1 MVEDVSQLQAEK
13 LERKRLKKLKKKQ
26 AALAEASQPSD
37 ATAPAEIPNGSLP
50 ARSDEADGEAKP
62 RKKKKRKQQL
72 DSTSLNTQTE
82 PEAQKSRK
90 KKNKQSQDGAVADTT
105 TGEDASDG
113 LQMPKQNAGSS
124 TSVSQLATASEE
136 RLKSKRQK
144 SKPDGAGAKAATVAA
159 VGDHE
164 LAKSGTPVQKALYTE
179 NSVVSRM
186 TDAAVQ
192 QWRDERQIVVTGCD
206 IRPVT
211 AFDQAGDRSRY
222 VQLSNLY
229 VGELVHTIALLS
241 TQILMHQSKC
251 RCRFSQ
257 HQEITNVVCS
267 C

>member
-62 RKKKKRKQQL
+62 RKKNKRKQQL
-72 DSTSLNTQTE
+72 DNTSLNAQTQ
-82 PEAQKSRK
+82 PEAQKSGK
-90 KKNKQSQDGAVADTT
+90 NKNKQSQDGAPADTA
-105 TGEDASDG
+105 TGKDAPDG

-124 TSVSQLATASEE
+124 TSVPQLAAASEE
-136 RLKSKRQK
+136 SLKPKKKK
-144 SKPDGAGAKAATVAA
+144 SKPDGAAKAATVAA
-159 VGDHE
+159 VGNHE
-164 LAKSGTPVQKALYTE
+164 LAQSGRPVQKALYAE
-179 NSVVSRM
+179 DSVVSLM

-206 IRPVT
+206 VRPVT
-211 AFDQAGDRSRY
+211 AFDQAGDCSRY
-222 VQLSNLY
+222 VQLLNSY
-229 VGELVHTIALLS
+229 VGKLVQMIASPS
-241 TQILMHQSKC
+241 TQILLHQSKC
-251 RCRFSQ
+251 RCRSSQ
-257 HQEITNVVCS
+257 HQEVTNVVCS